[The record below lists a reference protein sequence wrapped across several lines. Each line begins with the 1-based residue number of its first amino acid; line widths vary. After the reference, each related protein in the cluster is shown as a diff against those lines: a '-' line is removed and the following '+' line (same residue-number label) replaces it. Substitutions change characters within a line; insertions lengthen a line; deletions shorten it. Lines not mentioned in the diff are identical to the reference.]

1 MRELQGGI
9 DVIAQGRQA
18 LIPQTPGSILG
29 WGINGAWLDLRGSKA
44 K

>member
-1 MRELQGGI
+1 MRGMQGGI

-29 WGINGAWLDLRGSKA
+29 WGINGAWFDLRGSKA